1 MRIQNWRATAVFR
14 IQNCILR
21 GLGRSL
27 NKQKPGISNRVEM
40 PGFVPLY
47 IRRHCLL
54 LLYQTLITWMISA
67 LALES
72 DSMRSRGSL
81 LRGRTAFSIYRF
93 DNRDRTFVIA
103 LFSCIT
109 LTAMGVILGASKTWY
124 NPRIIWRPLNGIGV
138 VTATGYLTLSL
149 MPLGLELWTEYRFN
163 RARKIA

>member
-1 MRIQNWRATAVFR
+1 M
-14 IQNCILR
+14 
-21 GLGRSL
+21 
-27 NKQKPGISNRVEM
+27 
-40 PGFVPLY
+40 
-47 IRRHCLL
+47 
-54 LLYQTLITWMISA
+54 LIYCMISA
-67 LALES
+67 LILES
-72 DSMRSRGSL
+72 DSMRSRGGL

-109 LTAMGVILGASKTWY
+109 LTAMGVILRASKAWY

>member
-1 MRIQNWRATAVFR
+1 MRIQNWRATAVSR
-14 IQNCILR
+14 KQNCILR
-21 GLGRSL
+21 GLRRSI
-27 NKQKPGISNRVEM
+27 NKQKPGISVRVEM

-72 DSMRSRGSL
+72 DSMRSRSSL

-93 DNRDRTFVIA
+93 DNRDRAFVIA

-109 LTAMGVILGASKTWY
+109 LTAMGVILGASQ
-124 NPRIIWRPLNGIGV
+124 
-138 VTATGYLTLSL
+138 
-149 MPLGLELWTEYRFN
+149 M
-163 RARKIA
+163 

>member
-1 MRIQNWRATAVFR
+1 MRTEEIRSSFFIPIHRALFVPTLNSRKIILHFQYSSESSNKKTWHLAMRIQNWRATAVSR
-14 IQNCILR
+14 KQNCILR
-21 GLGRSL
+21 GLGRSI
-27 NKQKPGISNRVEM
+27 NKQKPGISVRVEM

-72 DSMRSRGSL
+72 DSMRSRSSL

-93 DNRDRTFVIA
+93 DNRDRAFVIA

-109 LTAMGVILGASKTWY
+109 LTAMGVILGASQ
-124 NPRIIWRPLNGIGV
+124 
-138 VTATGYLTLSL
+138 
-149 MPLGLELWTEYRFN
+149 M
-163 RARKIA
+163 